1 MSFRSHQPITV
12 YGHIRT
18 LINIDCAFENPQK
31 QTTYQKA
38 WDDGELWTL
47 TGYNIRSDDRWGC
60 CLKRQNDKMLECP
73 SKWPRLM
80 GNRIHILGLLEHELT
95 DEYTGVLP
103 YTVLSTLNMFEI
115 FYSEKKK
122 NRMR

>member
-1 MSFRSHQPITV
+1 M

-38 WDDGELWTL
+38 WDDGELRTL
-47 TGYNIRSDDRWGC
+47 IGYNIRSDNRWG
-60 CLKRQNDKMLECP
+60 CLKRQNDTMLECA
-73 SKWPRLM
+73 SKWLRLM
-80 GNRIHILGLLEHELT
+80 GNRIHILGLFEHEMT
-95 DEYTGVLP
+95 DEYILVLP
-103 YTVLSTLNMFEI
+103 YTIPSTLNMFEI

-122 NRMR
+122 KNRMR

>member
-1 MSFRSHQPITV
+1 
-12 YGHIRT
+12 
-18 LINIDCAFENPQK
+18 
-31 QTTYQKA
+31 
-38 WDDGELWTL
+38 
-47 TGYNIRSDDRWGC
+47 
-60 CLKRQNDKMLECP
+60 
-73 SKWPRLM
+73 M